1 MIVPGA
7 RKRELMFYLAREPQS
22 NLIST
27 KKRLNDTYNL
37 VRDLN
42 YLIGFLPLLP
52 KEKSLYNI
60 ASHENNNGGV
70 T

>member
-1 MIVPGA
+1 
-7 RKRELMFYLAREPQS
+7 MFYLAREPQS

-27 KKRLNDTYNL
+27 KNRLNTFYRL
-37 VRDLN
+37 IKPLN